1 MGFVKTSLKLQH
13 KDKWVS
19 SKQNVHFTLVL
30 FPIQLFARLHFPLI
44 LETAQ
49 LLSYWMND
57 SIIVFLQEAY
67 GSTDP
72 FHSTAL
78 LKDSSPTLQM
88 NHRQVNQFIVY
99 CHRKILTSAIVDIY
113 LLLTPHSTYKDPL
126 TPDTT
131 RLN

>member
-1 MGFVKTSLKLQH
+1 
-13 KDKWVS
+13 
-19 SKQNVHFTLVL
+19 
-30 FPIQLFARLHFPLI
+30 
-44 LETAQ
+44 
-49 LLSYWMND
+49 MND
-57 SIIVFLQEAY
+57 SIIVFFQEAY

-131 RLN
+131 LLN